1 MKEQET
7 EELLKNKRIVITGG
21 AGFIGSNLARSL
33 FADNEIII
41 MDNLMTGRYENISD
55 INSQI
60 KFVRSDI
67 NDLDILKRE
76 FEFAD
81 YVLHLAAIASVP
93 KSVQDPIAA
102 NRNNV
107 DGTLSVLVAARDCGV
122 RRVIFA
128 SSSAVYGDASEMPLR
143 ETLPPRPLS
152 PYAITKLA
160 GEHYCRI
167 FHEVYGLETV
177 SLRYFNVFGTGQNP
191 SSDYAAVI
199 PKFVKAAQAGEH
211 PTIYG
216 DGEQTRDFVFVQDV
230 VRANILAC
238 VAPQAAGK
246 AFNIAAGKG
255 ISLNQLLESLS
266 IIFSRR
272 IIPIYANPRPGDIK
286 HSLADISLAKDI
298 LGYEPKVDI
307 VEGLKAISHI

>member
-1 MKEQET
+1 M
-7 EELLKNKRIVITGG
+7 LKNKKIVITGG

-33 FADNEIII
+33 FADNEIIVI
-41 MDNLMTGRYENISD
+41 DNLLAGSYENISD
-55 INSQI
+55 IAAHI
-60 KFVRSDI
+60 KFVRNDI
-67 NDLDILKRE
+67 NDLDILRRE
-76 FEFAD
+76 SEFAD
-81 YVLHLAAIASVP
+81 YILHQAAIASVP
-93 KSVQDPIAA
+93 KSVKDPIAA

-107 DGTLSVLVAARDCGV
+107 DGTLNVLVAARDCGV
-122 RRVIFA
+122 KRVIFA

-143 ETLPPRPLS
+143 ETLPPRPMS

-177 SLRYFNVFGTGQNP
+177 SLRYFNVFGPGQNP

-199 PKFVKAAQAGEH
+199 PKFIKAAEAGER

-246 AFNIAAGKG
+246 AINIAAGKG

-266 IIFSRR
+266 IIFSRN
-272 IIPIYANPRPGDIK
+272 IIPIYAAPRPGDIK
-286 HSLADISLAKDI
+286 HSLADISLAKNI
-298 LGYEPKVDI
+298 LGYEPKVEI
-307 VEGLKAISHI
+307 VEGLKVISHNKIKEF

>member
-1 MKEQET
+1 M
-7 EELLKNKRIVITGG
+7 LKNKRVVITGG

-33 FADNEIII
+33 FADNEIIVI
-41 MDNLMTGRYENISD
+41 DNLLTGRYENISD
-55 INSQI
+55 INSKI
-60 KFVRSDI
+60 KFILSDI
-67 NDLDILKRE
+67 NKLDVLKRE
-76 FEFAD
+76 FESAD

-122 RRVIFA
+122 KRVIFA

-177 SLRYFNVFGTGQNP
+177 SLRYFNVFGPGQNP

-238 VAPQAAGK
+238 VAHQAAGK

-272 IIPIYANPRPGDIK
+272 IIPIYANPRPCDIK